1 MVLSVKDIVLD
12 AVFCEYPGQELG
24 FIDIYR
30 TDKYRLTFLMSFLD
44 RLEDS
49 RIFAVLGLEH
59 SVNFIDTLNR
69 LVRRNYDDIEE
80 TGFGYTVVEYNNT
93 KYSAVLMDVPEVKVN
108 EYSDT
113 VEELGFVVKPERQC

>member
-1 MVLSVKDIVLD
+1 MK
-12 AVFCEYPGQELG
+12 
-24 FIDIYR
+24 
-30 TDKYRLTFLMSFLD
+30 TKLTSLITS
-44 RLEDS
+44 
-49 RIFAVLGLEH
+49 AVLAF
-59 SVNFIDTLNR
+59 SCAVPMVSSADWW
-69 LVRRNYDDIEE
+69 NYDDIEE